1 MIHALAVQARNIN
14 IVMEGGFNVRKFVAL
29 IVALMFAVPSFA
41 GDLIDRSALNMR
53 RVDDMNMGNI
63 LPNYKGTGSFT
74 VDDDDSGGYNLS
86 RMKQMNPDFTTYSDA
101 QGIIWLKRVTVS
113 RSDSGGMEI
122 TRLYVIL
129 GRQGLGGNW
138 VNWNIPIPAKG
149 SVDVLEASVYDFST
163 LAKVSTIQPEDD
175 TSAGVKAVRFAGLPD
190 TFIIALSW
198 RENLPEQ
205 LSVEGLCW
213 FQEDL
218 RVWESIVEIIS
229 PQKLSYMTFPGMRR
243 PETEESGNDTV
254 YTWRRINLDPSTNFG
269 ELARIQRE
277 GVAFSTRQGVAG
289 LTGIIKEA
297 ESSGGVNAPSEALA
311 GFKRSKNDGALR
323 LVEWLKSQPEITL
336 AEGSPRK
343 IPNSGAWTKREKLIL
358 AKNWL
363 ASQKVDASLCWQIP
377 FDPDERTP
385 LCPALFFA
393 PVLNVQGVKGIE
405 FHDMADSGL
414 IAGAKIYSLNP
425 EGRLISRRVPSSK
438 SAENRLSA
446 VMDLKLSEQGM
457 LSGNMRVI
465 LRGGWTALLLGTNPN
480 DGTARGAVLSLFPGL
495 TNYKDV
501 KYKNVKGTHEISFTL
516 TGKAGVAGTGRGILA
531 IIPVFEPVM
540 VRKLGEYDPPIDVKF
555 PFVIDQ
561 NITIGF
567 PKNASEALISGK
579 TQKNPD
585 KINYSDSY
593 LNRRNRLISDSRLE
607 VNMQSIS
614 AGNMSLLRR
623 CLDNWRIFSTKH
635 IPIR

>member
-1 MIHALAVQARNIN
+1 
-14 IVMEGGFNVRKFVAL
+14 MEGGFRLRKITAL
-29 IVALMFAVPSFA
+29 IIALMIAVPSFA
-41 GDLIDRSALNMR
+41 GDLMDESALNMR
-53 RVDDMNMGNI
+53 KMNDMNMGNI

-74 VDDDDSGGYNLS
+74 FDEDDDAGSYNLS

-113 RSDSGGMEI
+113 RSESGGIEI
-122 TRLYVIL
+122 ARLYVIL

-138 VNWNIPIPAKG
+138 LNWNIPIPAKG
-149 SVDVLEASVYDFST
+149 SVDVLEASVYDFSS
-163 LAKVSTIQPEDD
+163 LAQVSTIQPEDD
-175 TSAGVKAVRFAGLPD
+175 ASAGVKAVRFAGLPD

-198 RENLPEQ
+198 RENLTEQ

-229 PQKLSYMTFPGMRR
+229 PQKLSYVTFPGMRR
-243 PETEESGNDTV
+243 PDTEESDNDTV
-254 YTWRRINLDPSTNFG
+254 YTWRRINLDPYADSG

-277 GVAFSTRQGVAG
+277 GVAFSTRQGNSALAG
-289 LTGIIKEA
+289 IVKEA
-297 ESSGGVNAPSEALA
+297 ESSGGINAPSEALA

-323 LVEWLKSQPEITL
+323 LVEWLSSQPEITL

-358 AKNWL
+358 AKSWL
-363 ASQKVDASLCWQIP
+363 ASQKVDASLCWRIP

-385 LCPALFFA
+385 LCPGIFSD
-393 PVLNVQGVKGIE
+393 PVLYVQGVKGIE

-414 IAGAKIYSLNP
+414 IAGAKIYSINN
-425 EGRLISRRVPSSK
+425 EGRLISRRIPSSK
-438 SAENRLSA
+438 SADNRLSA

-465 LRGGWTALLLGTNPN
+465 LRGRWPALMLGANPN

-501 KYKNVKGTHEISFTL
+501 KYRNLKDAHEISFTL
-516 TGKAGVAGTGRGILA
+516 TGKPGVAGTGRGILA

-540 VRKLGEYDPPIDVKF
+540 VRKLATYDAPVEVKF

-579 TQKNPD
+579 TPKNPD

-593 LNRRNRLISDSRLE
+593 QNRRHRLISDSRLE

-635 IPIR
+635 IPVR